1 MIREKAAFDGKLT
14 REWREENNSNNF
26 SDLEDYKIGE
36 NHHTKSLIAKELPPN
51 WKQVNFEDV
60 LDIISGKNQKYVED
74 ENGMYPIYGS
84 GGVIGKANEYLCEA
98 GTTIVGRKGTI
109 NTPIYVNEKFWNIDT
124 AFGLSPS
131 KILYSKYLFYFC
143 QGFNFKT
150 LDKSTTIPSLAKRDL
165 LKIKLQLAPLP
176 EQRSIVAKIEEL
188 FSELDSGIA
197 NLQKAKEQL
206 KVYRQAVLKA
216 AFEGELTREWRK
228 ENRYSMEKDL
238 ENYKRAKEIAIK
250 EKLIPKANYFP
261 KFDEKDLIYKTPKN
275 WIILPWKSVVSNN
288 KYAMKRGPFGSTL
301 KKEFFVSDGIPVY
314 EQANAINNNAYEHRY
329 FITEEKFKE
338 LESFS
343 VTAGEM
349 IISCSG
355 TLGRIS
361 LLPDDARTGV
371 INQALLKI
379 DIDETIIKK
388 DYFLLLFRS
397 ESFQRLLY
405 KKSIGTAMRNMVG
418 MKDLKEIPI
427 HLPSIEEQNKIV
439 QEIESRLSVCEH
451 IEATIE
457 EALEKSEALRM
468 SVLKKA
474 FEGKLLSKEE
484 IEACKKESDWEPA
497 ANLLKRIKEDK
508 KGAKSNG

>member
-1 MIREKAAFDGKLT
+1 MMREDWVEVELGELLKLNNGYAFKSSMYTSAGVPIIRISDINNGIIELDKAVKVEQNDEYEKYSLEYGDILIAMSGATTGKFGMYRLNKKAYQNQRVGNFKIHSESIMFKNFLYYLLFFLKEEILEKAYGGAQPNISSK
-14 REWREENNSNNF
+14 
-26 SDLEDYKIGE
+26 KIEGI
-36 NHHTKSLIAKELPPN
+36 KIWLP
-51 WKQVNFEDV
+51 
-60 LDIISGKNQKYVED
+60 S
-74 ENGMYPIYGS
+74 M
-84 GGVIGKANEYLCEA
+84 
-98 GTTIVGRKGTI
+98 
-109 NTPIYVNEKFWNIDT
+109 
-124 AFGLSPS
+124 
-131 KILYSKYLFYFC
+131 
-143 QGFNFKT
+143 
-150 LDKSTTIPSLAKRDL
+150 
-165 LKIKLQLAPLP
+165 P
-176 EQRSIVAKIEEL
+176 EQRAIVTKIEEL
-188 FSELDSGIA
+188 FSELDSGIDS
-197 NLQKAKEQL
+197 LKKAKKQL
-206 KVYRQAVLKA
+206 EVYRQAVLKA